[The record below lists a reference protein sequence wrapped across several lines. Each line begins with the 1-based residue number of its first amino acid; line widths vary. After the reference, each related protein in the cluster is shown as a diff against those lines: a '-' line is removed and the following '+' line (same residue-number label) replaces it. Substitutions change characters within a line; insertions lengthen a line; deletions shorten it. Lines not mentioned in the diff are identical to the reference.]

1 MRPKRKAK
9 AANSERWLLTY
20 SDMITLL
27 MIFFIMMYVI
37 SNVNTQK
44 FQALA
49 RVLGSA
55 FGTSNILDNGNAILP
70 EDVSNNGPISSDTSQ
85 LAMLKKQ
92 IDQQVAE
99 AGFGG
104 KVTVSVEQR
113 GLVVSIQDTILFV
126 SGSASL
132 TPEAGSII
140 TKIGMTLKPLPNF
153 IRIEGHTDNM
163 PIHNQQFP
171 SNWELSV
178 ARATNVVQELITQ
191 CGISPGRLSA
201 TGYGEYRPVAA
212 NDTDEHRQINRR
224 VDILILN
231 GTFNPVEPQ
240 A

>member
-1 MRPKRKAK
+1 M
-9 AANSERWLLTY
+9 ERWLLTY

-55 FGTSNILDNGNAILP
+55 FGSSNILSSGSAILP
-70 EDVSNNGPISSDTSQ
+70 EQINNAGPVDSDTSQ
-85 LAMLKKQ
+85 LALLKKE
-92 IDQQVAE
+92 IEKDIAE
-99 AGFGG
+99 GGFNG
-104 KVTVSVEQR
+104 KVTVSLQER
-113 GLVVSIQDTILFV
+113 GLVISLQDTVLFV

-132 TPEAGSII
+132 APEARAII

-153 IRIEGHTDNM
+153 IRIEGHTDNV
-163 PIHNQQFP
+163 PIHNLQFP

-201 TGYGEYRPVAA
+201 TGYGEYRPLAA
-212 NDTDEHRQINRR
+212 NDTGEHRQMNRR

-240 A
+240 I

>member
-1 MRPKRKAK
+1 M
-9 AANSERWLLTY
+9 LTY
-20 SDMITLL
+20 SDLVTLL

-55 FGTSNILDNGNAILP
+55 FGSSNILNSGDAILP
-70 EDVSNNGPISSDTSQ
+70 ETVSNSGPVSSDASQ
-85 LAMLKKQ
+85 LALLKKQ
-92 IDQQVAE
+92 IEEQVAA

-104 KVTVSVEQR
+104 KVTVSLEER
-113 GLVVSIQDTILFV
+113 GLVVSIQDTILFI

-140 TKIGMTLKPLPNF
+140 TKIGITLKPLPNF
-153 IRIEGHTDNM
+153 VRIEGHTDNV

-178 ARATNVVQELITQ
+178 ARATDVVQELITQ
-191 CGISPGRLSA
+191 CGISPSRLSA
-201 TGYGEYRPVAA
+201 TGYGEYRPLAA

-224 VDILILN
+224 VDILILS

-240 A
+240 I